1 MNITATPLDGL
12 LIIQPN
18 IFKDDRGHFFETH
31 QQIKYK
37 SLGLPEFVQDN
48 ISYSKKNVIRGLHY
62 QLPFTQG
69 KLVWALKGSVWDIAV
84 DLRKN
89 SKTFGQWFS
98 INLNDENHT
107 QLYVPHGFA
116 HGFCVLSDEAQF
128 YYKCSDYY
136 HPASE
141 QGILWNDPQL
151 NIPWPI
157 EHPVLSPKDKLLP
170 TLNEIPNE
178 QLF

>member
-1 MNITATPLDGL
+1 MKLLLFKPTIFTDERGL
-12 LIIQPN
+12 FLESFHKERYEKKGILA
-18 IFKDDRGHFFETH
+18 HF
-31 QQIKYK
+31 I
-37 SLGLPEFVQDN
+37 QDN

-107 QLYVPHGFA
+107 QLYVPHR
-116 HGFCVLSDEAQF
+116 
-128 YYKCSDYY
+128 
-136 HPASE
+136 
-141 QGILWNDPQL
+141 
-151 NIPWPI
+151 
-157 EHPVLSPKDKLLP
+157 
-170 TLNEIPNE
+170 
-178 QLF
+178 